1 MRGWAVAVV
10 ATLAM
15 SVSYLDRQ
23 ALAAVA
29 TKVRADLGISH
40 GQYGLLAAAFGGA
53 YLVGAPLAGGLL
65 DRVGA
70 RRGMVIAVI
79 AWSAVAA
86 MHSLAVSFMTLMAL
100 RVLLGLA
107 EAPSFP
113 GAIQAM
119 RRCLPPARRTAGVGM
134 LFTGSSF
141 GAMVAAPLALWLSTK
156 YNWRAAF
163 MVIAVVGLVWI
174 PLWLVATRGL
184 FDKPLVEL
192 EAHAEPDSN
201 RAPLYLR
208 PQSLRAIVGVITGA
222 PCIMMVLTWFPQY
235 LAEGRH
241 ASAPEMARVLWI
253 PPLVF
258 DIGAIGFG
266 ALGSALRGPDARP
279 PRSLMLVAAAL
290 ASVLMFVPYAHDMA
304 SVVTLASVS
313 MAGGAGVYVLVMANL
328 LTQVAPTETS
338 RAGGMLAAAQSLS
351 HIIANPLVG
360 LVVDRTH
367 SFNGA
372 LMALGFMVIPGAV
385 IWASFPA
392 PVRRAVD
399 T

>member
-29 TKVRADLGISH
+29 TKVRADLDISH

-86 MHSLAVSFMTLMAL
+86 MHSLALSFMTLMVL

-163 MVIAVVGLVWI
+163 VVIAVVGLVWI
-174 PLWLVATRGL
+174 PVWLVATRGL

-192 EAHAEPDSN
+192 EAQAQPASN

-279 PRSLMLVAAAL
+279 PRSLMLAAAAL
-290 ASVLMFVPYAHDMA
+290 ASALMFVPYANEMA
-304 SVVTLASVS
+304 GVVALASIS
-313 MAGGAGVYVLVMANL
+313 MAGGAGMYVLVMANL

-351 HIIANPLVG
+351 HIVANPLVG
-360 LVVDRTH
+360 LIVDRTH

-372 LMALGFMVIPGAV
+372 LMALGFMVIPGALV
-385 IWASFPA
+385 WASFPA